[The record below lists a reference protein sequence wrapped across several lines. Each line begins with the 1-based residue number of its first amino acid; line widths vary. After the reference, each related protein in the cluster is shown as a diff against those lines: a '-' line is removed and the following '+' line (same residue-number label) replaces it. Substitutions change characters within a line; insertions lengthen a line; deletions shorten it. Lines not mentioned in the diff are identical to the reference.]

1 MIFGGAETDHRSDVV
16 GEIHVVDFISAS
28 SGSTVVVM
36 AAAVDV
42 VTASDSR
49 SSLTR
54 GGAETTVTRASPM
67 SDLVLERKPQ
77 SLRLE
82 NDDGDGVGA
91 RDVLLVTSAGR
102 AL

>member
-82 NDDGDGVGA
+82 NDDDDGVGA